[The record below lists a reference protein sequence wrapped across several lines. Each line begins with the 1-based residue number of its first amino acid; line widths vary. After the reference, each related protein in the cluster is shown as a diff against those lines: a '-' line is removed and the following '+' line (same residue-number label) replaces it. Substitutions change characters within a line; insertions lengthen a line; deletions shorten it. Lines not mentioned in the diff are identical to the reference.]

1 MVEPA
6 GIPCGSLREP
16 PGHLAACR
24 PLGFARRGTVR
35 RDCSSSPL
43 IPRPRPDA
51 CSIPSISG
59 SRNAKGHPCGA
70 ALCVSI
76 GGAGGNPLR
85 LAARASGPP
94 RGLQAARIRE
104 ARNSPQGLFLVPAH
118 PASASGRV
126 FDSLDF
132 RQSKRKGP
140 PLRGSPLRF
149 DWWSRRES
157 NPRPKVFYGQ
167 FYVCSDVIV
176 FSLPLRRRTG
186 STGNQPPIF

>member
-1 MVEPA
+1 MADFERFGCWPPAAQAAGTPRGA
-6 GIPCGSLREP
+6 GISGKKKGPETIR
-16 PGHLAACR
+16 A
-24 PLGFARRGTVR
+24 LGY
-35 RDCSSSPL
+35 
-43 IPRPRPDA
+43 
-51 CSIPSISG
+51 
-59 SRNAKGHPCGA
+59 
-70 ALCVSI
+70 